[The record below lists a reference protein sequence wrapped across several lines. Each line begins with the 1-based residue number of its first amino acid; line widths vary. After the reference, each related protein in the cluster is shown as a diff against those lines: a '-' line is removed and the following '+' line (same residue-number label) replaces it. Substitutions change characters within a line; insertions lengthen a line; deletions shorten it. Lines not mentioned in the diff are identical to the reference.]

1 MLSMSSNTMKQMK
14 KSKQKE
20 AEAATAEPKNGK
32 SNNEHGNESAKK
44 ADSAKDSQP
53 TSEDEI
59 ARLKEELAS
68 AKDQNLRLYAEFE
81 NFKRRNAKE
90 RLELMSSANQEVM
103 HAMLPILDDFERAI
117 KNIEKADD
125 NNALLEGVK
134 LIYNKML
141 ETLKQKGLKPMDSS
155 IGEEFDVERMEA
167 ITRLPVPDKKEH
179 NKVIDEVERGYL
191 LGDKVL
197 RYARVVVAHNEE

>member
-1 MLSMSSNTMKQMK
+1 MK

-20 AEAATAEPKNGK
+20 TETATEEVKNGTTHTETAE
-32 SNNEHGNESAKK
+32 KK
-44 ADSAKDSQP
+44 AGR
-53 TSEDEI
+53 EDEKKKEGPTTEEQLQQ
-59 ARLKEELAS
+59 LKDELAS

-81 NFKRRNAKE
+81 NYKRRNAKE
-90 RLELMSSANQEVM
+90 RLELMSTANQEVM

-117 KNIEKADD
+117 KNIEKSEA
-125 NNALLEGVK
+125 NKALLDGVE
-134 LIYNKML
+134 LIYTKML

-167 ITRLPVPDKKEH
+167 ITRLPVPDKDQH

-191 LGDKVL
+191 LGEKVL
-197 RYARVVVAHNEE
+197 RYARVVVAHNE

>member
-1 MLSMSSNTMKQMK
+1 MKQMK

-20 AEAATAEPKNGK
+20 AEATATEPKNGNT
-32 SNNEHGNESAKK
+32 SNAHENESAKK
-44 ADSAKDSQP
+44 ADSAADNQS
-53 TSEDEI
+53 TYEDEI
-59 ARLKEELAS
+59 ARLKEELTS

-125 NNALLEGVK
+125 KNALLEGVK
-134 LIYNKML
+134 LIYHKML
-141 ETLKQKGLKPMDSS
+141 ETLKQKGLKPMASS

-167 ITRLPVPDKKEH
+167 ITRLPVPDKAQH
-179 NKVIDEVERGYL
+179 NKVIDEVERGYI
-191 LGDKVL
+191 LGEKVL
-197 RYARVVVAHNEE
+197 RYARVVVAHNE